1 LVKWSGVNAFVM
13 PREEGGGSLTLGFWC
28 VCVSQQF
35 EVKLLYYICGEWS
48 LFSLE
53 RLITYQIILLLAKIS
68 SCIWRAPSYVWIL
81 LLEKRRH
88 ITVYLLI
95 RMGGVLYLL
104 RSLLLLRIR
113 CKKPPPHTPCD
124 LCMFRIMIIFALC
137 PNTNHPP
144 QTHNGRIPLH
154 FSRGMK
160 FIVRWTTFNYEQH
173 IQIPKPWVRASYCKG
188 LSPIGRDQRLLHLL
202 KAI

>member
-1 LVKWSGVNAFVM
+1 MCLCFPTIWGQVVILYLWWMKFVFT
-13 PREEGGGSLTLGFWC
+13 RETNNLSNHP
-28 VCVSQQF
+28 
-35 EVKLLYYICGEWS
+35 K
-48 LFSLE
+48 
-53 RLITYQIILLLAKIS
+53 LLAKIS